1 MMGFDTGALL
11 PLDKALQGMLEQLT
25 CCCETERLPRIQAL
39 DWIPAEISSPSS
51 SPLRQRRH
59 GRLCRAPGG
68 SRRRGAAPRGGQG
81 LCGPAL

>member
-25 CCCETERLPRIQAL
+25 CCCETEQLPLPQAL
-39 DWIPAEISSPSS
+39 DRILAEEISSPSS
-51 SPLRQRRH
+51 SPFDNAAMD
-59 GRLCRAPGG
+59 GYAVRLAD
-68 SRRRGAAPRGGQG
+68 RRRGAAPSGGQG